1 MKDHVGIMI
10 VSDSGYIIIR
20 TVDFSDTVVYSR
32 SILTAVD
39 VSKKHFI
46 VLQYTEYSISV
57 MTVDFS
63 DNLI

>member
-32 SILTAVD
+32 SIMTAVD

-46 VLQYTEYSISV
+46 VLQYSISV